1 MLGSGEVNYHLTYID
16 DLVDGI
22 IRCGTQDQAIGK
34 IYILGG
40 ESYVTLSQLVAM
52 IADELKV
59 RRPRL
64 HFPLWPV
71 YAAGFICELLC
82 KPLRMEPP
90 LYRRRIDF
98 FRKSRAFDISK
109 AKRELG
115 FQPRVDLREGIHRTA
130 SWYSE
135 NGHLRGR

>member
-22 IRCGTQDQAIGK
+22 VRCGTQDKAIGK

-40 ESYVTLSQLVAM
+40 ERYVTLNHLVAM

-59 RRPRL
+59 SRPKA
-64 HFPLWPV
+64 HIPLWPV
-71 YAAGFICELLC
+71 YAAGYVCEKLC
-82 KPLRMEPP
+82 KPFRIEPP

-98 FRKSRAFDISK
+98 FRKNRAFDISK
-109 AKRELG
+109 AKTELG
-115 FQPRVDLREGIHRTA
+115 FQPKVDLSEGIHRTA
-130 SWYSE
+130 RWYFE
-135 NGHLRGR
+135 NGYL